1 MNRTTEITC
10 PGCGTISHFDQL
22 RRSADE
28 FCRRC
33 DYPLFWV
40 RSSDEPIPVGEGGDV
55 GLRRLPGAG
64 GHQAVA
70 TLGCPHCNEPNLH
83 TAKVCIRCGGDM
95 RPAPPPEPVPVVV
108 PPLPEPEP
116 EPLPPP
122 PEPEPVDNTVLLM
135 LLLSAGLLALIALIA
150 VLL

>member
-10 PGCGTISHFDQL
+10 PGCGTVSHFDQV

-40 RSSDEPIPVGEGGDV
+40 RSSDEPAVDLEGGDV

-64 GHQAVA
+64 GHQVVA

-83 TAKVCIRCGGDM
+83 TARVCIRCGGDM
-95 RPAPPPEPVPVVV
+95 RPAPPPVVPVVV
-108 PPLPEPEP
+108 PPTPKPAP
-116 EPLPPP
+116 PPPPPP

-135 LLLSAGLLALIALIA
+135 LLLSVGVLALIGVVAAFL
-150 VLL
+150 